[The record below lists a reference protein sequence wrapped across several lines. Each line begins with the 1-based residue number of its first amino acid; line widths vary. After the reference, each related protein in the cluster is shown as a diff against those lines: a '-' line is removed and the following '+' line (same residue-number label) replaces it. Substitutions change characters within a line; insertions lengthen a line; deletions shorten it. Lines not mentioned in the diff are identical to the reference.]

1 MSRPISFLLIVVLCV
16 IWGSTWPII
25 KIGFDALPPFLSAG
39 SRFLVS
45 GIVLF
50 GLSWLQGGRL
60 PRSGRAHLGLLGHGI
75 VGIGLSYGVVYW
87 GEQYIP
93 AGLSAVLFA
102 TNPLFVLLL
111 AHFVLAS
118 EPITLRKLL
127 GVTLGFVG
135 VLFIFKD
142 ELQLPD
148 RMSEVA
154 AAVTLVSPFVAA
166 ISVVGIKR
174 WGQHLHPY
182 NLTALPMTYAA
193 GALLVVSVLT
203 EDLSTVR
210 WTGTAIGTVLYLA
223 LFGSVAAFVI
233 FYTLL
238 KQFAVSTLVF
248 ITYVFPVVAIALG
261 YILLGETIELQSLIG
276 TGIIMVGIVVATRPV
291 PGGAER
297 TVRMDGC

>member
-1 MSRPISFLLIVVLCV
+1 M
-16 IWGSTWPII
+16 
-25 KIGFDALPPFLSAG
+25 
-39 SRFLVS
+39 
-45 GIVLF
+45 
-50 GLSWLQGGRL
+50 
-60 PRSGRAHLGLLGHGI
+60 
-75 VGIGLSYGVVYW
+75 YW

>member
-1 MSRPISFLLIVVLCV
+1 
-16 IWGSTWPII
+16 
-25 KIGFDALPPFLSAG
+25 
-39 SRFLVS
+39 
-45 GIVLF
+45 
-50 GLSWLQGGRL
+50 
-60 PRSGRAHLGLLGHGI
+60 
-75 VGIGLSYGVVYW
+75 
-87 GEQYIP
+87 
-93 AGLSAVLFA
+93 
-102 TNPLFVLLL
+102 
-111 AHFVLAS
+111 
-118 EPITLRKLL
+118 
-127 GVTLGFVG
+127 
-135 VLFIFKD
+135 
-142 ELQLPD
+142 
-148 RMSEVA
+148 MSEVA

-238 KQFAVSTLVF
+238 KQFAGSTLVF

>member
-50 GLSWLQGGRL
+50 GLSWLQGVRL

-210 WTGTAIGTVLYLA
+210 WTGTAIGNGVVSS
-223 LFGSVAAFVI
+223 SVWVRCRVCN
-233 FYTLL
+233 LL
-238 KQFAVSTLVF
+238 HPL
-248 ITYVFPVVAIALG
+248 
-261 YILLGETIELQSLIG
+261 E
-276 TGIIMVGIVVATRPV
+276 
-291 PGGAER
+291 
-297 TVRMDGC
+297 TVRGQHSSIHHLRFSCGGHRSGLHTTRRDNRTAVTYWHRNHYGWNCCGHETGSRRSGTNC

>member
-1 MSRPISFLLIVVLCV
+1 M
-16 IWGSTWPII
+16 
-25 KIGFDALPPFLSAG
+25 
-39 SRFLVS
+39 
-45 GIVLF
+45 
-50 GLSWLQGGRL
+50 
-60 PRSGRAHLGLLGHGI
+60 
-75 VGIGLSYGVVYW
+75 
-87 GEQYIP
+87 
-93 AGLSAVLFA
+93 
-102 TNPLFVLLL
+102 
-111 AHFVLAS
+111 
-118 EPITLRKLL
+118 
-127 GVTLGFVG
+127 
-135 VLFIFKD
+135 
-142 ELQLPD
+142 
-148 RMSEVA
+148 A

-174 WGQHLHPY
+174 WGQRLHPY

-203 EDLSTVR
+203 EDLSAVR

-276 TGIIMVGIVVATRPV
+276 TGIIMVGIVLATRPV

>member
-1 MSRPISFLLIVVLCV
+1 
-16 IWGSTWPII
+16 
-25 KIGFDALPPFLSAG
+25 
-39 SRFLVS
+39 
-45 GIVLF
+45 
-50 GLSWLQGGRL
+50 
-60 PRSGRAHLGLLGHGI
+60 
-75 VGIGLSYGVVYW
+75 
-87 GEQYIP
+87 
-93 AGLSAVLFA
+93 
-102 TNPLFVLLL
+102 
-111 AHFVLAS
+111 
-118 EPITLRKLL
+118 
-127 GVTLGFVG
+127 
-135 VLFIFKD
+135 
-142 ELQLPD
+142 
-148 RMSEVA
+148 
-154 AAVTLVSPFVAA
+154 
-166 ISVVGIKR
+166 
-174 WGQHLHPY
+174 
-182 NLTALPMTYAA
+182 MTYAA

-276 TGIIMVGIVVATRPV
+276 TGIIMAGIVVATRPV